1 MEGVHLGA
9 GEMSDENTGVT
20 SKTVFVNRPIRAVY
34 ADVSGGNRARGKRIM
49 ELLADSHPLVENT
62 TRCVWQMEGSQD
74 GSAYKQKAF
83 GWGY

>member
-1 MEGVHLGA
+1 MVLKGGKV
-9 GEMSDENTGVT
+9 SDENTGVM
-20 SKTVFVNRPIRAVY
+20 SKTVFVNRPIHAVY
-34 ADVSGGNRARGKRIM
+34 EDVSGGNRLRGMLIM

-74 GSAYKQKAF
+74 GSSYKQKAF